1 MGPTQFTWVGL
12 DPCDGFDWVEKIPSI
27 QPNPCT
33 SSIAIA
39 NFLRTIMLI

>member
-12 DPCDGFDWVEKIPSI
+12 DPCDGFDWIEKTFST

-33 SSIAIA
+33 PSKAKA